1 MNPIRLSCDGMI
13 IGSLV
18 IPPFQLKAGEFICLH
33 LPGPAGSKEEVQLI
47 QILTGKS
54 SVSGLR
60 LFGRVLYASPA
71 TDRRGF
77 FRFLRPLR
85 PADWLRQSAGIS
97 RQEAGAIVARLGIK
111 QEWHLSQ
118 LASNPSTLLGL
129 EAAWAQ
135 GAEVILFSTS
145 GCDPSGI
152 RAVFNSVSS
161 HLDRTAAIYLSL
173 PFFQGGKLKRNY
185 FPGALCLEVTL
196 QTAAS
201 SSMSQA

>member
-47 QILTGKS
+47 QILTGKR
-54 SVSGLR
+54 SVSDVHLS
-60 LFGRVLYASPA
+60 GRVLYASPA
-71 TDRRGF
+71 TDRRGV

-85 PADWLRQSAGIS
+85 PADWLHQIGGIS
-97 RQEAGAIVARLGIK
+97 PQEASAIVARLGIK
-111 QEWHLSQ
+111 PEWRLSQ
-118 LASNPSTLLGL
+118 LARNPSTLLGL
-129 EAAWAQ
+129 EAAWAR
-135 GAEVILFSTS
+135 GAEVILFSTT
-145 GCDPSGI
+145 GCDPSGK
-152 RAVFNSVSS
+152 RAVFDSVSG

-173 PFFQGGKLKRNY
+173 PFLQGGELKRDY
-185 FPGALCLEVTL
+185 FPGALCLEVTW
-196 QTAAS
+196 QTATS